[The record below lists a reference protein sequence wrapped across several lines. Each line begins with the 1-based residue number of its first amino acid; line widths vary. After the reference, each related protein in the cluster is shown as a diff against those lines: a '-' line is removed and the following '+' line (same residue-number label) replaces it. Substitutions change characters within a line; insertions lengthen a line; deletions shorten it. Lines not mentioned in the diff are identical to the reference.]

1 MIRFT
6 KILALAVSTVFL
18 SLTES
23 LSASEG
29 LVVGLVDVC
38 GTNGVAGV
46 PAVYV
51 RALERAGQV
60 PVVLPR
66 TADFQLITDQVRR
79 VDLVLLCGGEDID
92 PALYRTK
99 KSAQCERVNANR
111 DAFEWKVLDACVKLR
126 CPIFGICRGEQVINA
141 YFGGT
146 LYQDI
151 NTEVPGVGRHRHAKG
166 EKKTYVDHEIEVI
179 KGSRLSKVLGQ
190 GRLSVKAWHHQSV
203 RELAP
208 GFRVSAIAPDG
219 VIEAIESDGY
229 PAAGLQFHPE
239 VSVKADPSSR
249 LLDVFRNLD
258 VLCGSR
264 TGICVLSNTQNRVEV
279 ELTGARIVSWRDDKG
294 QERLFMPEKKLSDG
308 GEWSHGGIPL
318 CWPWFGRKDGAIH
331 GFVRNKRFLVV
342 RRTADELL
350 LRYSLAAEEEPSF
363 PHKVDIDV
371 EIRLR
376 DGLSVALRTHNTG
389 AESFDLACGIHPY
402 FAVSDYGKLI
412 FDGVEQAPF
421 ACVHGMDKAFPRS
434 SSGDFRMTD
443 EVLKQTLS
451 LHSSGN
457 SHIILWSPGTVEPC
471 NRNLRQEDMTRFVG
485 YGPALIKAAGTLVL
499 QPGEVHTMSLQMSL

>member
-66 TADFQLITDQVRR
+66 MSDSRLIADQVRR

-99 KSAQCERVNANR
+99 KSAQCERVNASR
-111 DAFEWKVLDACVKLR
+111 DAFEWMVLDACVKLR
-126 CPIFGICRGEQVINA
+126 RPVFGICRGEQVINA

-151 NTEVPGVGRHRHAKG
+151 NTEVPGVGRHRYAKG
-166 EKKTYVDHEIEVI
+166 EEKAYIDHEIEVV
-179 KGSRLSKVLGQ
+179 KGSRLSAVLGQ

-219 VIEAIESDGY
+219 VVEAIESDDY
-229 PAAGLQFHPE
+229 PAAGVQFHPE
-239 VSVKADPSSR
+239 VNVNDDPSSR

-258 VLCGSR
+258 VLCRSA
-264 TGICVLSNTQNRVEV
+264 TGIRVQSNAQR
-279 ELTGARIVSWRDDKG
+279 KG
-294 QERLFMPEKKLSDG
+294 K
-308 GEWSHGGIPL
+308 
-318 CWPWFGRKDGAIH
+318 
-331 GFVRNKRFLVV
+331 
-342 RRTADELL
+342 
-350 LRYSLAAEEEPSF
+350 
-363 PHKVDIDV
+363 
-371 EIRLR
+371 
-376 DGLSVALRTHNTG
+376 
-389 AESFDLACGIHPY
+389 
-402 FAVSDYGKLI
+402 
-412 FDGVEQAPF
+412 
-421 ACVHGMDKAFPRS
+421 
-434 SSGDFRMTD
+434 
-443 EVLKQTLS
+443 
-451 LHSSGN
+451 
-457 SHIILWSPGTVEPC
+457 
-471 NRNLRQEDMTRFVG
+471 
-485 YGPALIKAAGTLVL
+485 
-499 QPGEVHTMSLQMSL
+499 